1 MRDRRDIGE
10 ISPHGLAVARGR
22 LAEELVSVVEQS
34 STVPDVERF
43 ANHLAREFTAIFT
56 FLFHPEVDAQ
66 PTGERSRRF
75 AEASS
80 LARSAVEATEQ
91 SEGRKHSRSL
101 LPYCERQ
108 HKEDSTPPIF
118 SSRCYERL
126 NPSFRRDLGRPL
138 NEKPGKQIPFV
149 TAKRNTFLGRLQVR
163 LFGMRCSWLR
173 TANLKST
180 DLHLPRAARKLS
192 SPRSRRCPKMTN
204 PY

>member
-1 MRDRRDIGE
+1 MSSA
-10 ISPHGLAVARGR
+10 SPTIWP
-22 LAEELVSVVEQS
+22 ENSQPS
-34 STVPDVERF
+34 SPSSFIQRWM
-43 ANHLAREFTAIFT
+43 
-56 FLFHPEVDAQ
+56 Q

-138 NEKPGKQIPFV
+138 NEKPGKQI
-149 TAKRNTFLGRLQVR
+149 LQLQVAR
-163 LFGMRCSWLR
+163 PGRGREDPTWTSDHVGPSRPSCRSP
-173 TANLKST
+173 S
-180 DLHLPRAARKLS
+180 LHSLW
-192 SPRSRRCPKMTN
+192 SPQ
-204 PY
+204 